1 MLKNLLNR
9 ILNISKAQ
17 AHATL
22 NSIEDPVQMMNLAV
36 FEIEE
41 SITKLSKAVAVAVA
55 NQKKLEKDH
64 EQFSLEAMAWHQK
77 ATVALQSG
85 KEDLAKQALT
95 HKALALK
102 KEEEYGLLAQNSK
115 KMVQQLYEQLDDYK
129 LRLQEARTKQKI
141 YAAKAE
147 TAKTQKQIAESLG
160 GLNSSALANMEKY
173 ENHINQIS
181 TEAEAISELSSAN
194 RNLDREI
201 REIETSMLVENEFEK
216 LKQQLLESVENQR
229 FENSKRR
236 LEMPNQLPEK
246 TTDSTQKLDNLL
258 NDFFKK

>member
-17 AHATL
+17 AHTTL
-22 NSIEDPVQMMNLAV
+22 DAIEDPVQMMNLAV
-36 FEIEE
+36 IELEE
-41 SITKLSKAVAVAVA
+41 SISKLSKAVAVAVA
-55 NQKKLEKDH
+55 NQKKLEKDY
-64 EQFSLEAMAWHQK
+64 EQFKLEAMAWHQK

-95 HKALALK
+95 HKTLALK

-115 KMVQQLYEQLDDYK
+115 KMVQQLYDQLDDYK

-147 TAKTQKQIAESLG
+147 TAKTQRQIAESLG

-173 ENHINQIS
+173 ENQINQIS
-181 TEAEAISELSSAN
+181 AEAEAISELSSNN

-201 REIETSMLVENEFEK
+201 REIETSLIVEGEYEK
-216 LKQQLLESVENQR
+216 LKRQLFESAENQR
-229 FENSKRR
+229 IENVKRY
-236 LEMPNQLPEK
+236 LDSPAFLPEK
-246 TTDSTQKLDNLL
+246 TTESTQKLDNLL
-258 NDFFKK
+258 NEFFKK